1 MYEGGL
7 QKVLDFNEFDKA
19 RFIRK
24 NENKLRL
31 HNYSLHERNSLV
43 ELIAFSYDTIEA
55 DILRQYDNYRKKNQR
70 ARQKIESII
79 QSGNALF
86 LTLTF
91 TNDVLA
97 STISKTRKTY
107 VSRFLKQ
114 NCIEYIANIDFG
126 SKNGREHYHAVVS
139 VENKLD
145 YSKWKFGALNGL
157 KIRFNSKAIA
167 MAKYIN
173 KLSNH
178 ATKSTTKNSRLI
190 YSRSNH

>member
-1 MYEGGL
+1 MLTLNDYDTA
-7 QKVLDFNEFDKA
+7 K
-19 RFIRK
+19 FIRK

-31 HNYSLHERNSLV
+31 HNYSFDERNSIV
-43 ELIAFSYDTIEA
+43 EKILFAYDVI
-55 DILRQYDNYRKKNQR
+55 DVDVLKNYDNHRKKNQR

-91 TNDVLA
+91 TDKTLS
-97 STISKTRKTY
+97 STCADYRKQE
-107 VSRFLKQ
+107 VRRFLKQ

-126 SKNGREHYHAVVS
+126 AKNGREHYHAVVS
-139 VENKLD
+139 VKNKLD

-157 KIRFNSKAIA
+157 KIRKNSKPIAI
-167 MAKYIN
+167 AKYIN